1 MSEEAKA
8 STQAPVQSTVHVPVA
23 VIGGG
28 PAGFA
33 AALALAVSGQSV
45 ALVARRGAV
54 KDNRTT
60 AFLQASVEMLR
71 RLGVWERVEA
81 DATPLTVMRLVDDT
95 DRLFRAPEVRFAAA
109 EIGLDAFGYNLGN
122 RELVA
127 AMEERSAELP
137 NLVRI
142 DGEATD
148 IAVMTDDVTIVT
160 SAGTTLAAQLVVGA
174 DGRHS
179 PSRAAAGIAVKH
191 RALSQVALTF
201 NITHAR
207 PHRDMSTEFHTAFG
221 PCALV
226 PARGNRSNIVW
237 VVSAAE
243 SERLLALS
251 DEALGEAIERQSRSI
266 LGKCTV
272 EPGRF
277 AFPLSFDEP
286 QRLATNRIALV
297 GEAAHVVPPLGAQGL
312 NLGLR
317 DAASIAEIASDALAR
332 RDDPGNDAVLH
343 DYERARRSDITS
355 RAFVI
360 DMANRSLLD
369 DLLPVQMMR
378 AGVMTLIAGITPLRR
393 MMLREG
399 VAPFFGLPRI
409 MRGDNAA

>member
-8 STQAPVQSTVHVPVA
+8 STQASVRVPVA

-33 AALALAVSGQSV
+33 AALAFAVSGQHV
-45 ALVARRGAV
+45 ALVARRGAM

-60 AFLQASVEMLR
+60 AFLQASIEMLR

-81 DATPLTVMRLVDDT
+81 DATPLKVMRLVDDT

-109 EIGLDAFGYNLGN
+109 EIGLEAFGYNLGN

-127 AMEERSAELP
+127 AMEARGAELP
-137 NLVRI
+137 NLARI
-142 DGEATD
+142 DDEATD
-148 IAVMTDDVTIVT
+148 IAVGPDSVTIRT
-160 SAGTTLAAQLVVGA
+160 GAGSIIDAQLIVGA

-179 PSRAAAGIAVKH
+179 PSRAAAGIAVTH
-191 RALSQVALTF
+191 RVLPQVALTF
-201 NITHAR
+201 NIAHTR
-207 PHRDMSTEFHTAFG
+207 PHRDMSTEFHTTSG

-226 PARGNRSNIVW
+226 PARGNRSNVVW
-237 VVSAAE
+237 VVSAQEA
-243 SERLLALS
+243 ERLLALS

-286 QRLATNRIALV
+286 QHLAAKRVALV

-317 DAASIAEIASDALAR
+317 DAATIAEIASDALAR
-332 RDDPGNDAVLH
+332 GDDPGSDAVLR
-343 DYERARRSDITS
+343 DYERARRGDIAS
-355 RAFVI
+355 RTFVV
-360 DMANRSLLD
+360 DLANRSLLD

-399 VAPFFGLPRI
+399 VAPSFGLPRI